1 MGELPR
7 KLRCAIYTRKST
19 EEGLEQEFN
28 TLQAQREAGEAYIL
42 SQSREGWSLLP
53 ERYDDGGFSGASLD
67 RPALQQLL
75 SSIEA
80 GQIDCIV
87 VYKVDRLSRSLL
99 DFARLMSTFDRYGV
113 SFVSVTQQFNTTTSL
128 GRLTLNILLSFAQ
141 FEREL
146 IGERT
151 RDKLSAARR
160 KGKWIGGMP
169 VLGYSIRLQ
178 GEGLEVQAEEARSV
192 REIFQLADASG
203 TLSKTLE
210 EVTRRGWKNKS
221 WVTRAGRKRAGKPFC
236 RSSLSA
242 LLRNVLYKGFISHKG
257 TLYPGEHI
265 AIVEPEL
272 WERVN
277 ASLALHSVGQRGK
290 LHRKQERL
298 LDGLVRCGGCGAAM
312 GFTHTR
318 RQGRRHDY
326 YVCRTGKARG
336 CGQRPV
342 GCADLE
348 QSITEQL
355 AASLGTEPGEMRIQQ
370 AVERIHWTASN
381 REVRIGLRD
390 GSRLDYFLPRPN
402 RPGVRRS
409 EAAAEGRTP
418 RVSRLLALAIKL
430 EGMVS
435 AGEASSYAS
444 LAAAGQVSRARM
456 SQIVALTNLAPAIQE
471 QLLFLPRTLSGVD
484 RIVEKD
490 LRAIAQV
497 VEWQQQM
504 TLFLDL
510 AKSVSP
516 TRGQCIQ

>member
-1 MGELPR
+1 
-7 KLRCAIYTRKST
+7 
-19 EEGLEQEFN
+19 
-28 TLQAQREAGEAYIL
+28 
-42 SQSREGWSLLP
+42 
-53 ERYDDGGFSGASLD
+53 
-67 RPALQQLL
+67 
-75 SSIEA
+75 
-80 GQIDCIV
+80 V

-141 FEREL
+141 FEREI

-203 TLSKTLE
+203 TLSQTLE

-265 AIVEPEL
+265 GVVESEL

-277 ASLALHSVGQRGK
+277 ARLALHSVGQRGK
-290 LHRKQERL
+290 PHRKQERL

-312 GFTHTR
+312 GYTHTR

-336 CGQRPV
+336 CSQQRI

-381 REVRIGLRD
+381 REVRIELRD

-409 EAAAEGRTP
+409 EVAAEGRTP

-430 EGMVS
+430 EGMVCE
-435 AGEASSYAS
+435 GEASSYAS
-444 LAAAGQVSRARM
+444 LAARWPGLQCA
-456 SQIVALTNLAPAIQE
+456 
-471 QLLFLPRTLSGVD
+471 
-484 RIVEKD
+484 
-490 LRAIAQV
+490 
-497 VEWQQQM
+497 
-504 TLFLDL
+504 DL
-510 AKSVSP
+510 ADCGADELGSSDSGTGAVFASHALRCGPDCGEGSTRDCSSCGLAAADDAVSGSGEKWLVAAVP
-516 TRGQCIQ
+516 YGQGDGLSELLGV